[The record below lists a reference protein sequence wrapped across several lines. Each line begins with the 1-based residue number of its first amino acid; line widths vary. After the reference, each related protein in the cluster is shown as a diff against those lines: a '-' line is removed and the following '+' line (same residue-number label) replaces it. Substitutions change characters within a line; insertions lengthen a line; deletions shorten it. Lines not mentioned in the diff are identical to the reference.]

1 MSENNI
7 VLNPRQKFYIRL
19 IYINA
24 FITGAV
30 VMAME
35 MTGSRFLTPFFGS
48 SVYTWASIISMVLL
62 SLSAGY
68 FIGGYWA
75 ERKPYSFYPGYFIYI
90 AAILILFIP
99 VYYVQL
105 FNYLYEIIPD
115 AKTGGFVGAL
125 ITLFLPLLMLG
136 MYSPYSV
143 KLGSVDSV
151 KVGKISGNLYAI
163 STIGSIV
170 GTLGV
175 TFILIPLIGLK
186 TITVSLSVTCA
197 LSGMSLIFFQS
208 AESNELK
215 PNRKK
220 SKNQVWLLLFIYIT
234 LLMLVLFWN
243 DIFNSADTKN
253 KSTSTILEEVE
264 SEYNHILIKQKG
276 EYITMGFYHYGAN
289 HLESSINT
297 LNENELPLS
306 YAQIM
311 PVALLYNDKAKNLL
325 MIGLG
330 GGAVTRY
337 IQNYIKNIDITGV
350 ELDEKV
356 IDLAKKYFGLVEKE
370 NYKVIIEDGRIFLHR
385 SKNSYDIIMLD
396 AYKGGYIPFH
406 LCTQEFYQMV
416 EQHMNKNGCVVL
428 NIHRGSKLFNRT
440 IQTLGTVF
448 DNVELYGSKTKGN
461 AIAVAYNGTLKS
473 SDELNMIADSLQNR
487 YNFYHNLNEL
497 SELKFNNVVGQ
508 KQKILTDDFAPI
520 NFLNAIQEH
529 NEKIE
534 ESVQ

>member
-1 MSENNI
+1 MSVNNTI
-7 VLNPRQKFYIRL
+7 NHNQKFYIKL

-68 FIGGYWA
+68 FIGGYLA
-75 ERKPYSFYPGYFIYI
+75 EKKPYSFFLGYFLYI
-90 AAILILFIP
+90 AAVLILFIP
-99 VYYVQL
+99 LYYVQL

-115 AKTGGFVGAL
+115 TKAGGFVGAL

-143 KLGSVDSV
+143 KLGSVDSIR
-151 KVGKISGNLYAI
+151 VGKISGNLYAI

-186 TITVSLSVTCA
+186 TITISLSAISA
-197 LSGMSLIFFQS
+197 LSGLSLVFFHPK
-208 AESNELK
+208 ENNEL
-215 PNRKK
+215 NRNKK
-220 SKNQVWLLLFIYIT
+220 SKKNQAWVLLILYLA
-234 LLMLVLFWN
+234 LLMLVSFWGE
-243 DIFNSADTKN
+243 IFHSSLKN
-253 KSTSTILEEVE
+253 KTSSTILEEVE

-276 EYITMGFYHYGAN
+276 EYVTMGFYHYGAN
-289 HLESSINT
+289 HLESSINI
-297 LNENELPLS
+297 LNEYELPLS

-311 PVALLYNDKAKNLL
+311 PVGLIYSNKAKNLL
-325 MIGLG
+325 MIGMG
-330 GGAVTRY
+330 GGAVTKY
-337 IQNYIKNIDITGV
+337 IQSYLKNIDITGV

-356 IDLAKKYFGLVEKE
+356 IDLAKKYFGLVEKD
-370 NYKVIIEDGRIFLHR
+370 NYKVIIEDGRIFMHR
-385 SKNSYDIIMLD
+385 SKDTFDIIMLD

-406 LCTQEFYQMV
+406 LCTQEFYQMI
-416 EQHMNKNGCVVL
+416 ENHMNKNGCAVFNL
-428 NIHRGSKLFNRT
+428 HRGSKLFNRT
-440 IQTLGTVF
+440 ILTLETVF
-448 DNVELYGSKTKGN
+448 DNVDLYGSKTKGN
-461 AIAVAYNGTLKS
+461 AIAVAYNGPSKPIS
-473 SDELNMIADSLQNR
+473 ELNKTADSLQNQ
-487 YNFYHNLNEL
+487 YNFFYNLKDL
-497 SELKFNNVVGQ
+497 SGIRFNIVVDQ
-508 KQKILTDDFAPI
+508 KQKALTDDFAPV

-529 NEKIE
+529 NEKTGD
-534 ESVQ
+534 